1 MKVKIK
7 NTIIADILF
16 WGTCLSI
23 YLNIF
28 DNQSYHIFQSGLIIV
43 MLIIS
48 GLNGVVDSF
57 GNFTRKHK
65 VLLFAFLIW
74 FLQTMAR
81 GNYFW
86 SYPSRIISVVLI
98 IFSGYYTAKNKSDQ
112 CLEKSFQRIEL
123 ILGVATLFG
132 IVTHLNKNNPLI
144 NCSDSFNLYT
154 HDYTRMTALF
164 VHPIPCALFVS
175 FFLILVIRSKHN
187 RLLKVIGTLIGTIGL
202 LLTLSRSA
210 WITVAIVILV
220 GSWNNIVNLVKS
232 KKIKKSTLALIMVA
246 LFGIVLIMMLQP
258 KAIISL
264 VETVNKRVTSKPLS
278 SQMSFVWRV
287 TAVGTIVVNS
297 VKSGIIGFLFGNGQF
312 SSAQFLQRLKFGS
325 NISYNVATVDN
336 SYISVL
342 FDFGLIGFVFLVL
355 YVLYTFMVIRNSSNE
370 LARTAGFLSLSG
382 IIMNLFYEGLY
393 WCNSGYIMFFL
404 IGMIIYYK
412 DETEKNSRD
421 EEKIVNT

>member
-1 MKVKIK
+1 MKVKIR

-16 WGTCLSI
+16 WGMCLSI

-43 MLIIS
+43 MLILS

-57 GNFTRKHK
+57 CIFTRKHK
-65 VLLFAFLIW
+65 ILLFAFLIW
-74 FLQTMAR
+74 FLQTLAR
-81 GNYFW
+81 GNYLW

-98 IFSGYYTAKNKSDQ
+98 IFSGYYTAKNKRDQ
-112 CLEKSFQRIEL
+112 FLEKSFQRIEL
-123 ILGVATLFG
+123 ALGIATLFG

-144 NCSDSFNLYT
+144 YCSDSFNLYT

-175 FFLILVIRSKHN
+175 FFLILVIRSTHN

-220 GSWNNIVNLVKS
+220 GNWNNIVNLVKS
-232 KKIKKSTLALIMVA
+232 KKIKKSTLAIIMLA
-246 LFGIVLIMMLQP
+246 LFGICLVILLQP
-258 KAIISL
+258 KEIISL
-264 VETVNKRVTSKPLS
+264 VETVNKRVASKPLS

-287 TAVGTIVVNS
+287 TAVGTIIVNS
-297 VKSGIIGFLFGNGQF
+297 VKSGIISFLFGNGQF
-312 SSAQFLQRLKFGS
+312 SSAQFLQGLKFGS

-342 FDFGLIGFVFLVL
+342 FDFGLIGFIFLVL
-355 YVLYTFMVIRNSSNE
+355 YVVYTFKVIRNSSNE
-370 LARTAGFLSLSG
+370 LARTAGFLSLSA

-412 DETEKNSRD
+412 DETEKNSRN